1 MTARLSAALPLLFVV
16 LWSTGFIGARLGLPH
31 VEPLTFLL
39 LRYVAVI
46 ALMTVVAL
54 AARAPWPRTAR
65 AWLHIGVAGLLI
77 HGVYLGGVF
86 IAISRGLPAGVTSI
100 VVGLQPLLTAVAA
113 HAVLGE
119 TVTRKQW
126 GGLLLGFVGVGLVV
140 FGKAGVGFAAAAL
153 VPAVVALFGITAGTI
168 YQKRFCPKFDW
179 RTGVVAQFLPTAVGT
194 GLAALLTE
202 RLHVEWAGDFVFA
215 LAWLVL
221 VLSIGAITL
230 LNWLIRHGDV
240 SNVASLFYLVPP
252 FTALVAWLVFHDT
265 LSAMALGGMAL
276 TAWGVYLA
284 RK

>member
-1 MTARLSAALPLLFVV
+1 MSRRAAVAFPLLFVV

-31 VEPLTFLL
+31 AGPLTFLSV
-39 LRYVAVI
+39 RYVAVVV
-46 ALMTVVAL
+46 LMTLVAL
-54 AARAPWPRTAR
+54 AARAPWPRGAR
-65 AWLHIGVAGLLI
+65 QWAHIGAAGLLI

-113 HAVLGE
+113 SWFLRE
-119 TVTRKQW
+119 DVTRKQW
-126 GGLLLGFVGVGLVV
+126 AGLLLGFVGVGLVV
-140 FGKAGVGFAAAAL
+140 FGKAGAAFAAAAL

-168 YQKRFCPKFDW
+168 WQKRFCPAFDW
-179 RTGVVAQFLPTAVGT
+179 RTGVVAQFIPTAVAT
-194 GLAALLTE
+194 AVVAWLTE
-202 RLHVEWAGDFVFA
+202 SQRIEWTGGFVFA

-240 SNVASLFYLVPP
+240 SNVAAMFYLVPP
-252 FTALVAWLVFHDT
+252 FTALVAWLVFRES
-265 LSAMALGGMAL
+265 LSGLALAGMGLA
-276 TAWGVYLA
+276 AWGVYLA